1 MSWQE
6 LIAGA
11 RMTVDQEFS
20 SRVMESEFSR
30 QQWGL
35 IMTAVEF
42 DVENA
47 DDPETARIVAD
58 TSKLQHVMPELDDL
72 DDRMGAMGG
81 GGGGGSGE
89 GLLDSVKGLLGGGDG
104 GGHGEQQAA
113 AEALAQEY
121 ATELQAHLESAGRW
135 DQVRDAAAGE

>member
-6 LIAGA
+6 LMAGA

-42 DVENA
+42 DVEDA
-47 DDPETARIVAD
+47 GDPETARIVAD
-58 TSKLQHVMPELDDL
+58 TSKLQHVMPELDDI

-81 GGGGGSGE
+81 GGGGTGG
-89 GLLDSVKGLLGGGDG
+89 GLLDSVKGLLGGGGG

-121 ATELQAHLESAGRW
+121 ATELQAHLESTGRW
-135 DQVRDAAAGE
+135 EQVREAAAGE